1 MSTENEKKTGAGL
14 WFLPLLA
21 AAPVLALAAAGI
33 LRFGPKIHKL
43 LNILIKLVVK
53 A

>member
-1 MSTENEKKTGAGL
+1 MSTENKKKSRIGL
-14 WFLPLLA
+14 WFLPIVTAALILA
-21 AAPVLALAAAGI
+21 AAAFGVI
-33 LRFGPKIHKL
+33 RFGPKIHKL

>member
-1 MSTENEKKTGAGL
+1 VNTENKKKEGIGL
-14 WFLPLLA
+14 WFLPLVTAAPILA
-21 AAPVLALAAAGI
+21 AGAFGI

>member
-1 MSTENEKKTGAGL
+1 MSTENKKRSGISL
-14 WFLPLLA
+14 WLLPIATAAPILA
-21 AAPVLALAAAGI
+21 AAAFGVI
-33 LRFGPKIHKL
+33 RFGPKIHKL